1 MFREAKYS
9 SLLWSMTVA
18 RNKISISLYLDVI
31 VNIKFSLCQMWLVA
45 NMKFMTLSAHVM
57 LVVNSSGPSSGL
69 SSELNIFILMHY
81 TGGPG
86 HYTHVLTLALHNTNW
101 VCHVQTPD
109 DLPCTLSPSVPHQ
122 YHSTDTVHNISSAH
136 NFSKERITVLGI
148 KILSCLL

>member
-45 NMKFMTLSAHVM
+45 SMKFMTLSAHVM

-69 SSELNIFILMHY
+69 SSELNIFISLHY
-81 TGGPG
+81 TGGGSTATIGP
-86 HYTHVLTLALHNTNW
+86 HMSTTEHKLSMSCSNTWWPSLHTQSL
-101 VCHVQTPD
+101 C
-109 DLPCTLSPSVPHQ
+109 SPPVSQHWYSPQHFICSQ
-122 YHSTDTVHNISSAH
+122 LFY
-136 NFSKERITVLGI
+136 FSKQSFGF
-148 KILSCLL
+148 